1 MPVVFHIPEIEY
13 VYYEFSADFSLERNS
28 FKKISSNPKIGIFSG
43 SFFASIPTLNLFF
56 EMFRDKPKC
65 SEQIKN
71 SRFYVHSKVSKKKRK
86 EKFLAYEKNFMSIA
100 VA

>member
-1 MPVVFHIPEIEY
+1 MGEISKTRIL
-13 VYYEFSADFSLERNS
+13 FGFNTSLERNS